1 MRFRK
6 IHGAGN
12 DFVLL
17 SDPALN
23 SEKNWPKEAE
33 RLVRENG
40 AEHGDEGDDQRDGL
54 GPGPPAAR
62 RAPHGLLDGLPRP
75 GPTSFLRHP

>member
-17 SDPALN
+17 SGPSPA
-23 SEKNWPKEAE
+23 SEKEWSKEAE
-33 RLVRENG
+33 RLCVRRTGVG
-40 AEHGDEGDDQRDGL
+40 ADGL
-54 GPGPPAAR
+54 VISSLISISPVV
-62 RAPHGLLDGLPRP
+62 L
-75 GPTSFLRHP
+75 